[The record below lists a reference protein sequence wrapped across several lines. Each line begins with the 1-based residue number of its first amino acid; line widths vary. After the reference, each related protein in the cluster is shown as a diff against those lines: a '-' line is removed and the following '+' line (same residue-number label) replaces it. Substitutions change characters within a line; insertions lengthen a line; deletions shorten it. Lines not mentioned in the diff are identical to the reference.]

1 MLRLMEDGQTVDTIA
16 EVEVPETNV
25 VVVTSGGRRVGVPR
39 PFSDAPLYE
48 VMADATGLVSV
59 RRRAPPGRRSST
71 YEVIRVSL
79 NGDTVFRRAYPYEP
93 KPVTRALISDAVAT
107 IRDRPVR
114 GRAQLEESEIL
125 RALRDGG
132 HIPETLPPVTAV
144 ASGLDGSIWIRRE
157 KDESEFAI
165 WEVLDGNGARRATLG
180 LGRNQIVKVFAGDV
194 LIVTDFD
201 ELDVPYVIR
210 YRIEKSRSDS
220 GERPARTRE
229 DPPTRTIE

>member
-1 MLRLMEDGQTVDTIA
+1 
-16 EVEVPETNV
+16 
-25 VVVTSGGRRVGVPR
+25 
-39 PFSDAPLYE
+39 
-48 VMADATGLVSV
+48 
-59 RRRAPPGRRSST
+59 
-71 YEVIRVSL
+71 
-79 NGDTVFRRAYPYEP
+79 
-93 KPVTRALISDAVAT
+93 VTRALISDAVAT